1 MAVHAVGVSPLCHGR
16 QSKSRREGPAVPGA
30 GRRAPGLGNA
40 AVLGTLS
47 GDEMP
52 SGTDG
57 NPKRPETPTSLT
69 HALSY
74 FAPGAPEELETALTP
89 RQMQTFTGTDHRSPG
104 CGALPTKS
112 GQQGAPGKGFAEVTF
127 QWTRDYSEWAMG
139 DGSPRTL
146 QADGAGVK
154 APGLLYLAVW
164 GQQGGRGAT
173 VKFARG

>member
-1 MAVHAVGVSPLCHGR
+1 
-16 QSKSRREGPAVPGA
+16 
-30 GRRAPGLGNA
+30 
-40 AVLGTLS
+40 
-47 GDEMP
+47 MP

-57 NPKRPETPTSLT
+57 NPKRPNTPTSLT

-104 CGALPTKS
+104 CGALPPKS